1 MNLHLVQL
9 EPIISVIAGIL
20 ILVQPRILNYVIA
33 IYLIIAGILRLS
45 PYIST

>member
-1 MNLHLVQL
+1 MNLHLIQL

-33 IYLIIAGILRLS
+33 IYLIISGILRLS